1 MDVCA
6 EAGQPHWRLPGSL
19 FHRCWVWLWHQL
31 CYTAGG
37 KIGSK
42 RHGPVRTF
50 TLSSIPVWKHKIM
63 SKWMMET
70 RQVLMGKGDS
80 ARIRRIGL
88 EKSSGVL
95 GYTWVW
101 NAVYVSGCMH
111 LTSWED
117 IWKLWVTE
125 ELAVF
130 TKQRE
135 VFKMSLKLT
144 QQQQQHKP
152 TRRQWG
158 DRSGWSRSRG
168 A

>member
-19 FHRCWVWLWHQL
+19 FHRCWVWVWHQL
-31 CYTAGG
+31 CYTAGE
-37 KIGSK
+37 KTGSK
-42 RHGPVRTF
+42 RYGPARTF

-63 SKWMMET
+63 SKCMMET

-80 ARIRRIGL
+80 TWIRRIRL

-95 GYTWVW
+95 GYPWVW
-101 NAVYVSGCMH
+101 DVVYVRGCMH
-111 LTSWED
+111 FTSWED

-125 ELAVF
+125 ELVF

-144 QQQQQHKP
+144 QHKP
-152 TRRQWG
+152 IRRQWG
-158 DRSGWSRSRG
+158 GRSGWSRSRG

>member
-1 MDVCA
+1 MYVLRQDSPIGGCQAACSTDV
-6 EAGQPHWRLPGSL
+6 GYGSGTS
-19 FHRCWVWLWHQL
+19 CVN
-31 CYTAGG
+31 TAGG

-80 ARIRRIGL
+80 TWIRRIRL

-101 NAVYVSGCMH
+101 NAVYISGCMH
-111 LTSWED
+111 FTSWED
-117 IWKLWVTE
+117 IRKLWVTE
-125 ELAVF
+125 ELVVF

-144 QQQQQHKP
+144 QQQEQHKP

>member
-1 MDVCA
+1 MDVCT
-6 EAGQPHWRLPGSL
+6 EAGQPHWRLPSSL
-19 FHRCWVWLWHQL
+19 FHRCWEWPWHQL

-37 KIGSK
+37 KNGSK

-50 TLSSIPVWKHKIM
+50 TISSIPVWKLKIM
-63 SKWMMET
+63 SKWMMEI
-70 RQVLMGKGDS
+70 RQVLMGNGDS
-80 ARIRRIGL
+80 TWIRRIRL

-101 NAVYVSGCMH
+101 NSVYVRGCMH
-111 LTSWED
+111 FTSWED

-125 ELAVF
+125 ELVF

-144 QQQQQHKP
+144 QQQQHKS
-152 TRRQWG
+152 TRRLCG